1 MNICTKFIFGLVRIK
16 ASAVVAVVMLLGGVG
31 LPLSTF
37 AENPIVSHV
46 YTYEQGSIV
55 ITTNRVFKDWPQI
68 FNDDTTLTSA
78 LLDRLLHHTE
88 AIVVEGK
95 SYRMKDVVKD

>member
-16 ASAVVAVVMLLGGVG
+16 ASAVVAVVMLLVGVG

-46 YTYEQGSIV
+46 YTADPAA
-55 ITTNRVFKDWPQI
+55 RVFNGRVYVIMTHNQ
-68 FNDDTTLTSA
+68 DDQR
-78 LLDRLLHHTE
+78 DY
-88 AIVVEGK
+88 GK
-95 SYRMKDVVKD
+95 LVDY